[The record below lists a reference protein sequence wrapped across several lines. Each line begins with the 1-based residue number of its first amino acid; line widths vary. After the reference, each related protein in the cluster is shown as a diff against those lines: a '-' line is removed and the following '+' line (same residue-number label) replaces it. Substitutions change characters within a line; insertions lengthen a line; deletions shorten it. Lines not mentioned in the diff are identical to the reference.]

1 MCLMPGTAT
10 RPALVTKG
18 GAELVS
24 SAITPRTIS
33 SQHVRQSQLHYTA
46 VRGITPK
53 TVFLN
58 RDEPFIATTPLVYKN
73 ITTHLVMRH

>member
-10 RPALVTKG
+10 RAALVTKG

-33 SQHVRQSQLHYTA
+33 SPTRAA
-46 VRGITPK
+46 VTTSLSSGQGALPPK
-53 TVFLN
+53 LYF
-58 RDEPFIATTPLVYKN
+58 
-73 ITTHLVMRH
+73 